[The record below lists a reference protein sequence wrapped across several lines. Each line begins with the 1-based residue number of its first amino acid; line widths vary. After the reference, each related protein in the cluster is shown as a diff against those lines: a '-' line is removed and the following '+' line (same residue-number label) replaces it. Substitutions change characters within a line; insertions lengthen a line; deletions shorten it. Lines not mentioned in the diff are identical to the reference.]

1 MRPLRRA
8 AAMQHSPTTARVVD
22 AAISYGDLRQTR
34 TSVFRRAAYT
44 VDSTQEWSP
53 AMLDLRPL
61 DDLAQRLT
69 ALLPPGA
76 EAASEDLRKTFRT
89 TLEAGIARLDLVTR
103 EEFDVQ
109 RAVLLKTREKLEALE
124 RQLAELEAQL
134 AARPSN

>member
-1 MRPLRRA
+1 
-8 AAMQHSPTTARVVD
+8 
-22 AAISYGDLRQTR
+22 
-34 TSVFRRAAYT
+34 
-44 VDSTQEWSP
+44 
-53 AMLDLRPL
+53 MLDLRPL

-69 ALLPPGA
+69 ALLPPGS

-109 RAVLLKTREKLEALE
+109 RAVLLKTREKLEVLE

>member
-1 MRPLRRA
+1 
-8 AAMQHSPTTARVVD
+8 
-22 AAISYGDLRQTR
+22 
-34 TSVFRRAAYT
+34 
-44 VDSTQEWSP
+44 
-53 AMLDLRPL
+53 MLDLRGL

-76 EAASEDLRKTFRT
+76 DTASEDLRRAFRT

-124 RQLAELEAQL
+124 HQLAEIEARL
-134 AARPSN
+134 ASRPSA